1 MKKKIHYLTAIL
13 LAFIIF
19 ASNFLSADIFVAGV
33 QNFTVWFVLSIFSF
47 ACGWLINKT
56 LGWVVGGRVVFA
68 AVVATTFITIVMIGF
83 FRTYFGLS
91 DLLFEN
97 IILYSLRNVMLGAV
111 AIFGMAIPETISLHR
126 EIETLQ
132 LKSENLIDK
141 SKEAEKEAEMILKN
155 AKIEADKILFD
166 AKKKSHEIL
175 QNKNRI
181 EKDLRQFIRTEREL
195 IKQYEIN
202 ND

>member
-1 MKKKIHYLTAIL
+1 MKRIILYLTPVL
-13 LAFIIF
+13 LALIIF
-19 ASNFLSADIFVAGV
+19 ASNFLSADLFVVGV

-56 LGWVVGGRVVFA
+56 LGWIAGGRIVFA
-68 AVVATTFITIVMIGF
+68 VVVATTFVTIIMISF
-83 FRTYFGLS
+83 FSSYFGLS
-91 DLLFEN
+91 DVLFEN
-97 IILYSLRNVMLGAV
+97 MILYSLRNVMLGAI
-111 AIFGMAIPETISLHR
+111 AIFGMAIPETMNLHR

-132 LKSENLIDK
+132 LKNENHI
-141 SKEAEKEAEMILKN
+141 ERANHAEKEAEVILKS
-155 AKIEADKILFD
+155 AKIEADKIIFD
-166 AKKKSHEIL
+166 ANKKSHEII

-181 EKDLRQFIRTEREL
+181 EKELKQFIRTEREL

>member
-1 MKKKIHYLTAIL
+1 MKKKIYYVTAVL

-56 LGWVVGGRVVFA
+56 LGWVVGGRLVFA
-68 AVVATTFITIVMIGF
+68 AVVSTTFITIIMISF
-83 FRTYFGLS
+83 FSKYFGLS

-97 IILYSLRNVMLGAV
+97 IILYSLRNVMLGA
-111 AIFGMAIPETISLHR
+111 ISLFGMAIPETMNLHK
-126 EIETLQ
+126 ELETLQ

-141 SKEAEKEAEMILKN
+141 SKEAEKEAELIIKD
-155 AKIEADKILFD
+155 AKVEAEKIIFE
-166 AKKKSHEIL
+166 AKKKSHDTI
-175 QNKNRI
+175 QNKKRI
-181 EKDLRQFIRTEREL
+181 EKELRQFIRTEREL

>member
-33 QNFTVWFVLSIFSF
+33 QNFTVWFVLSIFAF

-97 IILYSLRNVMLGAV
+97 IILYSLRNVMLGAI

>member
-97 IILYSLRNVMLGAV
+97 IILYSLRNVMLGAI

>member
-97 IILYSLRNVMLGAV
+97 IILYSLRNVMLGAI

-166 AKKKSHEIL
+166 AEKKSHEIL